1 MTANFSAGDAT
12 APAQKRTHVSLLTD
26 PPRPRSELGASL
38 GELSAPIGICGGS
51 KAFAVDE
58 GDCWTDF
65 GGDGMLDSPMFN
77 AGGANADMPN
87 G

>member
-1 MTANFSAGDAT
+1 MTANFSDGDAS

-38 GELSAPIGICGGS
+38 GELSAPRS
-51 KAFAVDE
+51 EAFAVDE
-58 GDCWTDF
+58 GDCGTDC

-77 AGGANADMPN
+77 AGGANANMFN